1 MKKRRWPRSL
11 GCIDRGHVYCA
22 RDQQAEKSPSENGSG
37 SVPFRVA
44 NPVASSYPM
53 GMNRSDQ
60 FRKNAENCELLS
72 ETTDDLPARRRY
84 RRMAEAWNA
93 LALEQA
99 WLDGE
104 VTDCQIADDGCVEQA
119 DPLSSIKQ
127 VE

>member
-1 MKKRRWPRSL
+1 
-11 GCIDRGHVYCA
+11 
-22 RDQQAEKSPSENGSG
+22 
-37 SVPFRVA
+37 
-44 NPVASSYPM
+44 
-53 GMNRSDQ
+53 MNRSDQ